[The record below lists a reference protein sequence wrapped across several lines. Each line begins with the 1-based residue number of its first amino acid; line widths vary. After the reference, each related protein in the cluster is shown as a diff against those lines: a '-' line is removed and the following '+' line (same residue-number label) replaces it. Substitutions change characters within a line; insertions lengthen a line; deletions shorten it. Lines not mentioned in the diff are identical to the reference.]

1 MWPKAEEKYESAIKH
16 IFENNQQ
23 AAFSDIKKGLEL
35 YWDMTKL
42 LILWAG
48 LFRSNKDYENAL
60 NDLERASK
68 FMVQEGLELEV

>member
-1 MWPKAEEKYESAIKH
+1 MRPKAEVLYENAIKH

-42 LILWAG
+42 LILRAG
-48 LFRSNKDYENAL
+48 LFRQNKDFENAL

-68 FMVQEGLELEV
+68 FMVQEGLE